1 MKLITCNIWCGIK
14 YEQLQAFLKRQA
26 LDTDIF
32 CFQEVRNGEYH
43 NPNSVSE
50 EIAELFSQ
58 LQTILPE
65 FKGYFTEMVPGVG
78 IASFV
83 RNNISVDRI
92 ESTQIL
98 SAQDLDGLKMPDGSS
113 YYPRMLQSVYLKD
126 KNLTIQNFHGV
137 PGNLKKDT
145 PARNMQTDN
154 LLKIINSNND
164 SQILVGDFNL
174 DINTEA
180 VARLGE
186 RMNNLIKGSGFK
198 ATRNA
203 NYSKF
208 ETLPFADYIFTTPEI
223 EVQEFLVLP
232 DEVSDHLPLSLK
244 FNL

>member
-14 YEQLQAFLKRQA
+14 YEQLEAFLKKQA
-26 LDTDIF
+26 FDTDIF
-32 CFQEVRNGEYH
+32 CFQEVRNGKYH

-83 RNNISVDRI
+83 RNNISVDKI

-98 SAQDLDGLKMPDGSS
+98 SAQDLSDLKMPNGDS

-145 PARNMQTDN
+145 PTRNIQTDN

-180 VARLGE
+180 VTRLGE

-203 NYSKF
+203 NYNQF

>member
-14 YEQLQAFLKRQA
+14 YEQLQTFLKEQA
-26 LDTDIF
+26 VDTDIF
-32 CFQEVRNGEYH
+32 CFQEVRNGKYQ
-43 NPNSVSE
+43 NQAE
-50 EIAELFSQ
+50 ENEETTELFSR

-65 FKGYFTEMVPGVG
+65 FNGYFAEMVPGVG

-83 RNNISVDRI
+83 RNKISVEKV

-98 SAQDLDGLKMPDGSS
+98 SAQDLDGLKMPNGDS
-113 YYPRMLQSVYLKD
+113 YYPRILQSIYLKD

-137 PGNLKKDT
+137 PGKLKKDS
-145 PARNMQTDN
+145 PERKLQLDN

-180 VARLGE
+180 IARLSE
-186 RMNNLIKGSGFK
+186 KMNNLIKNSGFK
-198 ATRNA
+198 TTRNT
-203 NYSKF
+203 NYDKL
-208 ETLPFADYIFTTPEI
+208 EILPFADYIFTTPEI
-223 EVQEFLVLP
+223 DIQEFLVLP